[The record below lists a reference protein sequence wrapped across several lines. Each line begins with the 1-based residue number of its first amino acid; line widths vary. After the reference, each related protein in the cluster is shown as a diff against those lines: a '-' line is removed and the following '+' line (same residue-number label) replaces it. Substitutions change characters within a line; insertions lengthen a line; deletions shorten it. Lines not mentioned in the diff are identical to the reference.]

1 MKICLTFW
9 ALFHGFFEHWFGEDG
24 GGLKVEWDVKNDAE
38 VKRGVSWKR
47 ELKQKKMGR
56 RGDSELV
63 CCYSTQAPGGPG
75 RPGDLSESFWRAFL
89 R

>member
-63 CCYSTQAPGGPG
+63 CCYSTSHKPQEGQEGQ
-75 RPGDLSESFWRAFL
+75 ETFWRAFL